1 MPGIPSEESPS
12 SPRPVPRIEE
22 LRQKLSAAERATGL
36 ACECGAPLHL
46 GIAAIDAILG
56 GGLGGGALHEIAAV
70 RESAILAVTGFAL
83 GLTARFANRS
93 RRSDMPGRISQGTA
107 VLWIGD
113 DFLLQENGAPYG
125 PGLEQAGIAPEHL
138 ITVAATRTRDV
149 LWAMEEALRCRFVGV
164 VIGETAARG
173 LDQVAM
179 RRLSLAAAAGTR
191 WAFSCARRA
200 TIRPAPSRRAGSSA
214 QRRPLRLPPRK
225 GAAASAR
232 RAWLCVLRATAV
244 VVPEHGLWSGTV
256 WSSVSSSQRILSLW
270 LEQLSTDRIAQRWHD
285 ARRASF
291 PLVVYG
297 RRGNL
302 DLLTAVNGAAERL
315 GVRGGLALAQ
325 ARAKHP
331 ALTT

>member
-12 SPRPVPRIEE
+12 SPRPVPRIAE

-36 ACECGAPLHL
+36 ACECGAPLDL

-70 RESAILAVTGFAL
+70 RESEILAVTGFAL

-107 VLWIGD
+107 VLWIGE

-149 LWAMEEALRCRFVGV
+149 LWAMEEALRCRSAGV

-173 LDQVAM
+173 LNQVAM
-179 RRLSLAAAAGTR
+179 RRLSLAAAAGDTLGLLLCAAGDDSPCAVATR
-191 WAFSCARRA
+191 WIVGA
-200 TIRPAPSRRAGSSA
+200 APSFAPSSSERCCGIGPPRLA
-214 QRRPLRLPPRK
+214 LRLTRN
-225 GAAASAR
+225 
-232 RAWLCVLRATAV
+232 
-244 VVPEHGLWSGTV
+244 
-256 WSSVSSSQRILSLW
+256 
-270 LEQLSTDRIAQRWHD
+270 
-285 ARRASF
+285 
-291 PLVVYG
+291 
-297 RRGNL
+297 RRGRP
-302 DLLTAVNGAAERL
+302 GAWIVEWNSVEQRFE
-315 GVRGGLALAQ
+315 LATHSEPL
-325 ARAKHP
+325 ARAAFDRP
-331 ALTT
+331 YRAAVA

>member
-36 ACECGAPLHL
+36 ACECGAPLDL

-70 RESAILAVTGFAL
+70 RESEILAVTGFAL

-93 RRSDMPGRISQGTA
+93 RRSDRPGRISQGTA
-107 VLWIGD
+107 VLWIGE

-179 RRLSLAAAAGTR
+179 RRLSLAAAAGDTLGLLLRAAGDDSPCAVATR
-191 WAFSCARRA
+191 WIVGA
-200 TIRPAPSRRAGSSA
+200 APSFAPSSSERCCGIGPPRLA
-214 QRRPLRLPPRK
+214 LRLTRN
-225 GAAASAR
+225 
-232 RAWLCVLRATAV
+232 
-244 VVPEHGLWSGTV
+244 
-256 WSSVSSSQRILSLW
+256 
-270 LEQLSTDRIAQRWHD
+270 
-285 ARRASF
+285 
-291 PLVVYG
+291 
-297 RRGNL
+297 RRGRP
-302 DLLTAVNGAAERL
+302 GAWIVEWNSVEQRFE
-315 GVRGGLALAQ
+315 LATHSEPL
-325 ARAKHP
+325 ARAAFDRP
-331 ALTT
+331 YRAAVA